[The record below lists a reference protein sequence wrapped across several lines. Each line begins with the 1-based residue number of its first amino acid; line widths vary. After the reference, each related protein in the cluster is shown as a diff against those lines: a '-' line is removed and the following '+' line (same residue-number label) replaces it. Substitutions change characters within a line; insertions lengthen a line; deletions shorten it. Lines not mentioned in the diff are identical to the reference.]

1 MILGLLDVRLR
12 VVVLLHGIAVLV
24 RLLSFFS
31 ISFFPKFIADIF
43 SQTGTAVILRES
55 FRLAS

>member
-31 ISFFPKFIADIF
+31 FFSPKFIVDIF

>member
-24 RLLSFFS
+24 RLLSFF
-31 ISFFPKFIADIF
+31 FPQFIADIF